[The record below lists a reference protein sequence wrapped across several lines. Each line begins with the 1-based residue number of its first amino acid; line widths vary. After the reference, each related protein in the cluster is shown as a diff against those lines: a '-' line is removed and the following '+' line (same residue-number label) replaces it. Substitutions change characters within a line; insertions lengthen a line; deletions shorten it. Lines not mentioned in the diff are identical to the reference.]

1 MARPKYLTNHK
12 EKEGI
17 MINQRKKKQA
27 GFTLIELLIVI
38 LIVGIMAAVAMPLYL
53 GYVAD
58 AKTAEAKSLI
68 GAMWTAMRGCAQVT
82 AGTACAASAQFG
94 RIGLDVN
101 GDTPD
106 GRWRIRPGDTVTMN
120 PTTSVYTLS
129 VLIEA
134 TGAAT
139 TDVDGIVVELEY
151 DVGVTPPGRFFCT
164 AGGGARSPC

>member
-1 MARPKYLTNHK
+1 
-12 EKEGI
+12 
-17 MINQRKKKQA
+17 MIKLRKNKKA

-38 LIVGIMAAVAMPLYL
+38 LIVGILAAVAMPLYL

-68 GAMWTAMRGCAQVT
+68 GAMWTAMRGCAQVS
-82 AGTACAASAQFG
+82 AGTACPANNQFG

-120 PTTSVYTLS
+120 PATSVYTLAAG
-129 VLIEA
+129 VLA
-134 TGAAT
+134 TGALG
-139 TDVDGIVVELEY
+139 TDVDGVLVELEY
-151 DVGVTPPGRFFCT
+151 NVGVTPPGRFFCT

>member
-1 MARPKYLTNHK
+1 
-12 EKEGI
+12 

-38 LIVGIMAAVAMPLYL
+38 LIVGILAAVAMPLYL

-68 GAMWTAMRGCAQVT
+68 GAMWTAMRGCAQVN

-94 RIGLDVN
+94 RIGLDSN

-106 GRWRIRPGDTVTMN
+106 GRWRIRPGDTVTMS
-120 PTTSVYTLS
+120 PTTSVYTLAAG
-129 VLIEA
+129 VLA
-134 TGAAT
+134 TGALT
-139 TDVDGIVVELEY
+139 TDVTGILVELEY
-151 DVGVTPPGRFFCT
+151 DVAVTPPGRFFCT